1 MKRNETPL
9 NASILFDAICSPII
23 LTGNYELLAQSHP
36 WLRKNYSGNTKTPVL
51 FSHFIPTHQSLS
63 GYNNMIENIRAVKNL
78 CLRKTPLNKKYNNIK
93 TDNRTTDIITYR

>member
-9 NASILFDAICSPII
+9 NASIFLDAICSPFI
-23 LTGNYELLAQSHP
+23 LTGNYALLAQSPP
-36 WLRKNYSGNTKTPVL
+36 WLLKNYSGNTKTSVL
-51 FSHFIPTHQSLS
+51 FNHFIPAHQNLP

-78 CLRKTPLNKKYNNIK
+78 CLRKNPLNKKYNNIK